1 MSYNESKKPL
11 HFQNPDLRKGNAAN
25 PSFESFRPNVI
36 HEVQYSEM
44 DDRASTHAMASMRRY
59 PNGELDYQWAVSV
72 IMDAIHKA
80 ERGMYLTPVEEAMI
94 TVVFPLKYRATEPM
108 QAEIR
113 TKLSSTE
120 KSDLKELVEAQIKE
134 ELNYNA
140 GNGGGSVPGRTRSTT

>member
-11 HFQNPDLRKGNAAN
+11 HMQNTDLAKSSMAN
-25 PSFESFRPNVI
+25 PSYESFRPNVI
-36 HEVQYSEM
+36 HEPQYVEM
-44 DDRASTHAMASMRRY
+44 DDRSSTHAMSMMRRY
-59 PNGELDYQWAVSV
+59 PNGELDYQWAVGV

-80 ERGMYLTPVEEAMI
+80 ERNMYLTPVEEALL
-94 TVVFPLKYRATEPM
+94 TVVFPLKFKITEPQ

-120 KSDLKELVEAQIKE
+120 KSDLKEIVEAQIKE

-140 GNGGGSVPGRTRSTT
+140 GRGGGSVPGRTRSVT